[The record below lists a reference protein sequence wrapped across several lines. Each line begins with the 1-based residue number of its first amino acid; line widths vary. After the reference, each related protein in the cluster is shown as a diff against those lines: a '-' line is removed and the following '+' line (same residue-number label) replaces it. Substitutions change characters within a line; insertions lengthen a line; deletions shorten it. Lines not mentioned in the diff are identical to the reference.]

1 MKKALL
7 IIGGLFLALLIAVG
21 IYAWYLYDSVADTA
35 ENINE
40 GEDRQSNL
48 RDADVDMDSSEP
60 ISILL
65 MGVDARNGSTSGR
78 TDTMIVAT
86 VNPETESTKMVSIP
100 RDTYTEIIGRG
111 DEEKDKITHA
121 NAFGGADMAMNTVE
135 NFLNVPID
143 YYATIN
149 FEGFEDIVDAVGGV
163 TVENDF
169 AFSDNGYDFPEGEI
183 EMDGEKA
190 LTYVR
195 MRKEDPRGDLG
206 RNERQRQVLEAVAN
220 KGQSVTSITRIGD
233 YLDVVEENVRTNM
246 TFDDM
251 KDLRSNYF
259 SARNDIENINFENGQ
274 DRTIDGIYY
283 MEQDPAE
290 VQEISSMLREHLE
303 LEDGEEA
310 PAE

>member
-40 GEDRQSNL
+40 GNDRQSDL
-48 RDADVDMDSSEP
+48 RDVDVDMDSSEP

-86 VNPETESTKMVSIP
+86 INPETESTKMVSIP

-111 DEEKDKITHA
+111 NKDKITHA
-121 NAFGGADMAMNTVE
+121 YAFGGADMAMNTVE

-303 LEDGEEA
+303 LEDGEEV

>member
-48 RDADVDMDSSEP
+48 READVDLDTSEP

-65 MGVDARNGSTSGR
+65 MGVDSEESTSGR

-111 DEEKDKITHA
+111 EQDKITHA
-121 NAFGGADMAMNTVE
+121 YAFGGPDMAMDTAE

-149 FEGFEDIVDAVGGV
+149 FKGFEDIVNAVGGV

-169 AFSDNGYDFPEGEI
+169 AFSVHEHDFPEGEI
-183 EMDGEKA
+183 ELNGEEA

-195 MRKEDPRGDLG
+195 MRKEDPSGDLG

-251 KDLRSNYF
+251 KDLRSNYYG
-259 SARNDIENINFENGQ
+259 ARDDIENINFENGQ
-274 DRTIDGIYY
+274 DRTIDGVYY

-290 VQEISSMLREHLE
+290 VDEISNELRDHLE

>member
-111 DEEKDKITHA
+111 NKDKITHA
-121 NAFGGADMAMNTVE
+121 YAFGGADMAMNTVE

-246 TFDDM
+246 TFEDM

>member
-35 ENINE
+35 QNINE

-86 VNPETESTKMVSIP
+86 INPETESTKMVSIP

-111 DEEKDKITHA
+111 NQDKITHA
-121 NAFGGADMAMNTVE
+121 YAFGGADMAMNTVE

-169 AFSDNGYDFPEGEI
+169 AFSDNGHDFPEGEI
-183 EMDGEKA
+183 ELDGEEA

-259 SARNDIENINFENGQ
+259 GARNDIENINFENGQ

-290 VQEISSMLREHLE
+290 VQEISNTLREHLE
-303 LEDGEEA
+303 LENGEEA

>member
-48 RDADVDMDSSEP
+48 RDADVDMDTSEP
-60 ISILL
+60 ISVLL
-65 MGVDARNGSTSGR
+65 MGVDARDGSTSGR

-86 VNPETESTKMVSIP
+86 INPETESTKMVSIP
-100 RDTYTEIIGRG
+100 RDTYTEMVGRG
-111 DEEKDKITHA
+111 TQDKITHA
-121 NAFGGADMAMNTVE
+121 YAFGGADMAMNTVE

-149 FEGFEDIVDAVGGV
+149 FDGFEDIVDAVGGV

-169 AFSDNGYDFPEGEI
+169 AFSDNGHDFPEGEI
-183 EMDGEKA
+183 ELDGEEA

-259 SARNDIENINFENGQ
+259 GARNDIENINFENGQ

-290 VQEISSMLREHLE
+290 VQEISNTLRDHLE

>member
-48 RDADVDMDSSEP
+48 RDADVDMDTSEP
-60 ISILL
+60 ISVLL
-65 MGVDARNGSTSGR
+65 MGVDARDGSTSGR

-86 VNPETESTKMVSIP
+86 INPETESTKMVSIP
-100 RDTYTEIIGRG
+100 RDTYTEMVGRG
-111 DEEKDKITHA
+111 TQDKITHA
-121 NAFGGADMAMNTVE
+121 SAFGGADMAMNTVE

-149 FEGFEDIVDAVGGV
+149 FDGFEDIVDAVGGV

-169 AFSDNGYDFPEGEI
+169 AFSDNGHDFPEGEI
-183 EMDGEKA
+183 ELDGEEA

-259 SARNDIENINFENGQ
+259 GARNDIENINFENGQ

-290 VQEISSMLREHLE
+290 VQEISNTLRDHLE

>member
-48 RDADVDMDSSEP
+48 RDADVDMDTSEP

-65 MGVDARNGSTSGR
+65 MGVDSEESTSGR

-86 VNPETESTKMVSIP
+86 INPETESTKMVSIP

-111 DEEKDKITHA
+111 TQDKITHA
-121 NAFGGADMAMNTVE
+121 YAFGGADMAMNTVE

-149 FEGFEDIVDAVGGV
+149 FKGFEDIVDAVGGV

-169 AFSDNGYDFPEGEI
+169 EFSDNGHDFPEGEI
-183 EMDGEKA
+183 ELDGEEA

-195 MRKEDPRGDLG
+195 MRKEDPQGDLG
-206 RNERQRQVLEAVAN
+206 RNERQRQVIEAVAN
-220 KGQSVTSITRIGD
+220 KSRSVTSITRIDD
-233 YLDVVEENVRTNM
+233 YLDVVENNVRTNM

-251 KDLRSNYF
+251 KDLRSNYYG
-259 SARNDIENINFENGQ
+259 ARKDIENINFENGQ

-290 VQEISSMLREHLE
+290 VDEISNELRNHLE

>member
-111 DEEKDKITHA
+111 NQDKITHA
-121 NAFGGADMAMNTVE
+121 YAFGGADMAMNTVE

-246 TFDDM
+246 TFEDM

>member
-7 IIGGLFLALLIAVG
+7 IIGGLFLALLIAIG

-40 GEDRQSNL
+40 GDDRQSDL
-48 RDADVDMDSSEP
+48 READVDMDSSEP

-65 MGVDARNGSTSGR
+65 MGVDARDGSTSGR
-78 TDTMIVAT
+78 TDTMIIAT
-86 VNPETESTKMVSIP
+86 INPETESTKMVSIP
-100 RDTYTEIIGRG
+100 RDTYTEIVGRG
-111 DEEKDKITHA
+111 TQDKITHA
-121 NAFGGADMAMNTVE
+121 YAFGGADMAMNTVE

-149 FEGFEDIVDAVGGV
+149 FEGFEDMVDAVGGV

-206 RNERQRQVLEAVAN
+206 RNERQRQVIEAVAN

-259 SARNDIENINFENGQ
+259 GARNDIENINFENGE

-290 VQEISSMLREHLE
+290 VQEISNTLRDHLE
-303 LEDGEEA
+303 LGDGEEA

>member
-40 GEDRQSNL
+40 GNDRQSDL
-48 RDADVDMDSSEP
+48 RDVDVDMDSSEP

-86 VNPETESTKMVSIP
+86 INPETESTKMVSIP

-111 DEEKDKITHA
+111 TKDKITHA
-121 NAFGGADMAMNTVE
+121 YAFGGADMAMNTVE

-206 RNERQRQVLEAVAN
+206 RNERQRQVIEAVAN

-246 TFDDM
+246 TFEDM

-274 DRTIDGIYY
+274 DRNIDGIYY